1 MTTTFKDTLPDEL
14 VAHIS
19 AICGARAEAWF
30 EELPRIIRELEDQWS
45 LKVLEPFQ
53 GIEYNYVAPARV
65 EDGTD
70 AVVKISPPFE
80 RIEIHCEAKY
90 LRVRNGDGVI
100 GLIAEDRE
108 RNAILLE
115 RALPGKALFK
125 EFSQNPEGSIQPAVD
140 TLKSVLRPPPSDMT
154 DVETLNNW
162 FNNFRRYKETEFPK
176 DRAEKAFEI
185 YGRLSKQADRIFYLH
200 GDFHPGNIVTATR
213 QPYLLI
219 DPKGIVGHIG
229 YDVAVFLN
237 NLLWWQKDRTDLA
250 IFLDKAIEQFSD
262 AVSIDMFELR
272 EWAYAYMVIGA
283 WWNFEDMPE
292 LYDPDVAFSD
302 IWGV

>member
-30 EELPRIIRELEDQWS
+30 EDLPRIIRELEDQWS

-53 GIEYNYVAPARV
+53 GIEYNYVAPASL

-70 AVVKISPPFE
+70 VVVKISPPFE

-90 LRVRNGDGVI
+90 LKVRNGDGVI

-125 EFSQNPEGSIQPAVD
+125 EFSQNSEGSIQPAVD
-140 TLKSVLRPPPSDMT
+140 TLRSVLRPPPSDMT

-162 FNNFRRYKETEFPK
+162 FDNFRRYKETEFPK

-250 IFLDKAIEQFSD
+250 IFLDKAIERFSD
-262 AVSIDMFELR
+262 AVFIDTFELR

-292 LYDPDVAFSD
+292 LYNPDVAFSD